1 MRPLMQQ
8 PGKRIKQLIR
18 PDSINLNTP
27 IVKIPHKS
35 SEPQLRRMLLH
46 EISKPDALHPAMH
59 AETPR
64 AHATWFS

>member
-1 MRPLMQQ
+1 
-8 PGKRIKQLIR
+8 
-18 PDSINLNTP
+18 
-27 IVKIPHKS
+27 
-35 SEPQLRRMLLH
+35 MLLH